1 VTTPIAASRPP
12 AFRPPADAL
21 LVSMV
26 NGHVRSSLLT
36 LAVELG
42 LAGHL
47 SGQPVGVDR
56 LAEATGTRPALL
68 RRVLRALASL
78 GVVAETPDGLF
89 AATDLTPALGAD
101 GVRPV
106 GSCLLWLGSPDTVAA
121 VAALGHTLRTGEVAF
136 DHVHGT
142 SYWEWLERN
151 PEAQRVFRTAQ
162 DEFEAIELPA
172 ILGCADFSR
181 FGSIVDVGGSRG
193 GLLTTILERNPAARG
208 VIFDLPSAVAGVE
221 ERLRGQGL
229 DGRCQVL
236 GGDFFEAV
244 PAGHDAYILRRVLHD
259 WGDEPAVRLLRS
271 CARAMSPAASLLLV
285 ERLTP
290 ERVEPS
296 PLTEATML
304 IDMLVLAKH
313 GGKQRSESELRDLLG
328 EAGLTLTEVRTH
340 PMQLSVVEARRRD

>member
-1 VTTPIAASRPP
+1 VSTPIAAARPP

-47 SGQPVGVDR
+47 SGPPVGVDR
-56 LAEATGTRPALL
+56 LAAATGTQPALL

-78 GVVAETPDGLF
+78 GVVAETEDGLF
-89 AATDLTPALGAD
+89 AATDLTRALGGDA
-101 GVRPV
+101 VRPV
-106 GSCLLWLGSPDTVAA
+106 GNVLLWLGSRDTAAA
-121 VAALGHTLRTGEVAF
+121 VAALGHTLRTGGVAF

-142 SYWEWLERN
+142 SYWEWLEGN
-151 PEAQRVFRTAQ
+151 PDAQRVFRAAQ

-172 ILGCADFSR
+172 ILGSADFSR
-181 FGSIVDVGGSRG
+181 FSSIVDVGGSRG
-193 GLLTTILERNPAARG
+193 GLLTTVLERNPAARG

-221 ERLRGQGL
+221 ERLRHQGL
-229 DGRCQVL
+229 ADRCRVQ
-236 GGDFFEAV
+236 GGDFFEEV

-259 WGDEPAVRLLRS
+259 WGDEPALRILRS
-271 CARAMSPAASLLLV
+271 CARAMSPTATLLLV

-290 ERVEPS
+290 ERVTPS

-304 IDMLVLAKH
+304 IDMIVLAKH
-313 GGKQRSESELRDLLG
+313 GGKQRSESELGDLFDA
-328 EAGLTLTEVRTH
+328 AGLALAEVHTH
-340 PMQLSVVEARRRD
+340 PMQLSVVEARRRV